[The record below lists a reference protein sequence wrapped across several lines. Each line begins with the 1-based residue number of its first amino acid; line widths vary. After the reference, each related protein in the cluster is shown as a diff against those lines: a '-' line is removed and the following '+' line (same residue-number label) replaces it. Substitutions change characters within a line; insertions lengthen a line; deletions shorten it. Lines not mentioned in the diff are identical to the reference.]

1 MWMVQMNDNTS
12 LFFLGAF
19 VLFLKA
25 SENPKFWFI
34 YTLHALR
41 VNEKID
47 STLPSGKKLAAKLV
61 DNPPPLRSQRIAYDQ
76 PVKFPPVYKVCL
88 VTGRWIFM

>member
-41 VNEKID
+41 VRYNEKID
-47 STLPSGKKLAAKLV
+47 RTLPLGKLAEKLI
-61 DNPPPLRSQRIAYDQ
+61 DSPPP
-76 PVKFPPVYKVCL
+76 
-88 VTGRWIFM
+88 